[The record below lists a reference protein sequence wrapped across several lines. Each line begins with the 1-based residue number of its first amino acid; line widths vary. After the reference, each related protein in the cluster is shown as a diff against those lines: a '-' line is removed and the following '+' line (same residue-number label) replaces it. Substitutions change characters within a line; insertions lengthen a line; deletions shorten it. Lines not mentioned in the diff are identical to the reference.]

1 MIPSGERGDSFT
13 MLTDDLL
20 AKELN
25 QLSVQDRNAI
35 SEEIHGVLC
44 LTPVETPEFLER
56 SLSALEISLAQMT
69 TNLPSSASVYN
80 LFHTRNS
87 YVNDRNFRL
96 RFLRSELFNVE
107 KAALRIMKYLDVAL
121 AVCGEAVLKRHI
133 RLDDFT
139 KDEMKVVRSGCI
151 QLLPYRDRAGRPI
164 LAFVGDVSFSA
175 KTVLKVSSC

>member
-1 MIPSGERGDSFT
+1 M
-13 MLTDDLL
+13 
-20 AKELN
+20 
-25 QLSVQDRNAI
+25 
-35 SEEIHGVLC
+35 C
-44 LTPVETPEFLER
+44 LTPVEMPEFLEQ

-69 TNLPSSASVYN
+69 TYLPSSASVYN

-139 KDEMKVVRSGCI
+139 KHEMKVVRSGCI